1 MVSSPQ
7 LYMPVLQIIYT
18 NCTVDE
24 TQIPYKPDDVT
35 YVEGYTQDEGV
46 CTCDNKDVL
55 YLYNHR

>member
-7 LYMPVLQIIYT
+7 LYMLVPQIIYI

-24 TQIPYKPDDVT
+24 TQIPYEPDDEM

-46 CTCDNKDVL
+46 CTCDN
-55 YLYNHR
+55 